1 MQQLQS
7 IEREH
12 HRQASFRPPYCP
24 NPGCLKHKR
33 QAAPERFYHGFG
45 WSKIKRFPYRTRRY
59 LCKECGHTF
68 GYTFFFLDHQEQ
80 AWGLNETIFTLY
92 RKGVSMREIARTIGH
107 DERLVRGRIVKMSRF
122 AALRHAYLTRNLLIQ
137 ETIVYDGLEN
147 FAYSQY
153 DPNNINHAVGQESL
167 FVYDFN
173 FAPLNRKGRMSPRQK
188 RVKQRLEHEHGPYPR
203 DAIRTA
209 TRRIIQRLH
218 ARCPT
223 KRLHFLSDQHFQY
236 RRAIREDLAKLK
248 IRHATVPSKIYRN
261 YRNRLFAVNHLDMLS
276 RHSLSAFKRET
287 IAASKHSIAM
297 QESFM
302 LFMAFKN
309 YMRPRFVKRQ
319 KRDPLSNLR
328 SPAMHLGLTH
338 KILKFRE
345 FFQNRVTLQHVRLS
359 EDWTRLV
366 RRLDPYSRR
375 PIAAYHGI

>member
-1 MQQLQS
+1 MLQLQS
-7 IEREH
+7 IQREQN
-12 HRQASFRPPYCP
+12 RQANFRPPYCP
-24 NPGCLKHKR
+24 NPGCAKHKR
-33 QAAPERFYHGFG
+33 PAERFYCGFG
-45 WSKIKRFPYRTRRY
+45 WSRIKRFPYRTRRY
-59 LCKECGHTF
+59 LCRECGQTF
-68 GYTFFFLDHQEQ
+68 GYTFFFLDHREQ

-122 AALRHAYLTRNLLIQ
+122 AALRHAYLARNLLIQ

-173 FAPLNRKGRMSPRQK
+173 FAPLNRKGRMSPRQ
-188 RVKQRLEHEHGPYPR
+188 RRMKQRLEQEHGPYPR

-209 TRRIIQRLH
+209 TRQIVQRLY

-223 KRLHFLSDQHFQY
+223 KRLHVLSDQHLQY
-236 RRAIREDLAKLK
+236 RRALEDLAGLT

-302 LFMAFKN
+302 LFVAFKN
-309 YMRPRFVKRQ
+309 YMRPRFLKQ
-319 KRDPLSNLR
+319 HKHDPFSNRR

-338 KILKFRE
+338 KVLAFRE
-345 FFQNRVTLQHVRLS
+345 FFQNRVTIPQVRLS
-359 EDWTRLV
+359 EDWANLV
-366 RRLDPYSRR
+366 RRLDPHSRR
-375 PIAAYHGI
+375 PIASYNGI